1 MAYNQKNNPF
11 KKLSSSPV
19 TARKSPFFSHETP
32 VETESKTRDHASI
45 VQWLEGLEKDKDIRE
60 LRRER
65 RSEAVE
71 TLGNIRVALGDE
83 RGAKG
88 GKDNFQNKHSIR
100 TLNKESTGNAIDKL
114 MAMPSED
121 INTLTSDIMGVIEPF
136 KGITELTPTA
146 LARIY
151 DLDLT
156 KFKKYFK
163 KADISVEE
171 LGEIITNKLDSMPD
185 KDNDG
190 TADYWQGFG
199 GRLQRAGVN
208 KVITAKLKALK

>member
-11 KKLSSSPV
+11 KKISSSPV
-19 TARKSPFFSHETP
+19 TARKSPFFFTETP
-32 VETESKTRDHASI
+32 VETEDKTRDHASR
-45 VQWLEGLEKDKDIRE
+45 VRWLEGLEKDKDIRE
-60 LRRER
+60 GRD
-65 RSEAVE
+65 EAVE

-88 GKDNFQNKHSIR
+88 GKDNFLNKHQIR

-114 MAMPSED
+114 MAMPRED
-121 INTLTSDIMGVIEPF
+121 IDTLTSDIMGVIKPF
-136 KGITELTPTA
+136 KGITKLTPTA
-146 LARIY
+146 LARVH

-171 LGEIITNKLDSMPD
+171 LGEVITNKLDSMPD
-185 KDNDG
+185 DDNDG

-199 GRLQRAGVN
+199 GRVKRAAVN
-208 KVITAKLKALK
+208 KVINAKLKALK